1 MRTVRT
7 GVLAVALVVAV
18 TGGAGCSQISKKASG
33 AESSTSPSQT
43 PARPILDTVDWGV
56 VDGMLS
62 VVVEN
67 TSDRTLRGA
76 VGVIT
81 ARDRDD
87 VLIATSLESP
97 DGCCA
102 VVDLP
107 PGEQFGFYVDV
118 GDSAADVDRVDVA
131 YRNVAWAPEA
141 EEPANPLTAQPVRID
156 GNADGAVVVADVQST
171 EPTVAQASVQA
182 FLDGPDGE
190 FLAVVAGRWY
200 CFAQGSNEIRMQ
212 LLHPVPPGTTVDHV
226 VVHPVTDEADASAL
240 DCTGPTQVG

>member
-7 GVLAVALVVAV
+7 GALVMVLVVAV
-18 TGGAGCSQISKKASG
+18 LGGAGCTQISRKAAG
-33 AESSTSPSQT
+33 ADSARAPGQT
-43 PARPILDTVDWGV
+43 PARPILETVAWGV

-67 TSDRTLRGA
+67 TSDRTLRSA

-87 VLIATSLESP
+87 VLVATSLESP

-107 PGEQFGFYVDV
+107 PGQRFGFYVDI
-118 GDSAADVDRVDVA
+118 GEGAADVTRVDVA
-131 YRNVAWAPEA
+131 YRNVAWAPAA
-141 EEPANPLTAQPVRID
+141 EQQPNPLTAHPVGID
-156 GNADGAVVVADVQST
+156 SSTDGAVVVADVRST

-182 FLDGPDGE
+182 FLNGPDGE

-200 CFAQGSNEIRMQ
+200 CFAGGDNEIRMQ
-212 LLHPVPPGTTVDHV
+212 LPHPVPAGTTVERV
-226 VVHPVTDEADASAL
+226 VVHPVTDDAGGAAPP
-240 DCTGPTQVG
+240 CAGPSQAG